1 MDATINN
8 LAIYAPFSL
17 TAAIVAGIFGLI
29 IGSFL
34 NVVIGRLPVILQQ
47 QWRAECAALQGQ
59 SVPDTSLS
67 LAKPGSHCP
76 HCKHAVRWY
85 DNIPILSWLLLK
97 ARCRDCQTPISIRY
111 PMVELFTALVFAA
124 IGWQWGLLSTQAYF
138 YAVAAALLICL
149 FFIDLDEMLLPDQL
163 TLLLLW
169 VGLLFSIGGSSIT
182 PTNAIIGAI
191 AGYLS
196 LWSVFWAFK
205 LLTGRDGMGYGDFK
219 LLAAIGA
226 WVGWQLLPVVV
237 IFAAVTGAVI
247 GLIWQGINRNQ
258 RGNPI
263 PFGPFLII
271 GGISA
276 WGFGEQVMRSYWDWL
291 VL

>member
-1 MDATINN
+1 MDATLNN
-8 LAIYAPFSL
+8 LVIYTPFSL
-17 TAAIVAGIFGLI
+17 TAAIVAGVFGLI

-59 SVPDTSLS
+59 TVAATSLS

-97 ARCRDCQTPISIRY
+97 ARCRDCQAPISIRY
-111 PMVELFTALVFAA
+111 PIVELFTGLVFAA
-124 IGWQWGLLSTQAYF
+124 IGWQWGLLDAPAYF
-138 YAVAAALLICL
+138 YALAAALLICL

-182 PTNAIIGAI
+182 PANAIIGAI

-276 WGFGEQVMRSYWDWL
+276 WAFGEQVMRSYWDWL